1 MILLRRSLVMSA
13 AAIVLLPAPSQAA
26 DTVSGRYVGNG
37 KEAKLAFASAY
48 VADGMSGKQAVVVVM
63 TEKDHSASKKPAFD
77 ADFGKFGSALTISV
91 HRPDGGIFSCQ
102 VAHQGLKR
110 SPVSVIGTIKAEGL
124 SFDGGRIKTRFTSK
138 GPDKFFDDVFE
149 VDVQVDA
156 AIRPKL
162 A

>member
-1 MILLRRSLVMSA
+1 MILIRRSFVISA
-13 AAIVLLPAPSQAA
+13 AAMVLLPGASRAA
-26 DTVSGRYVGNG
+26 DTVSGKFIGNG

-48 VADGMSGKQAVVVVM
+48 VTDGMSGKPAVVVVM
-63 TEKDHSASKKPAFD
+63 TEKDHSASKRPTWD

-91 HRPDGGIFSCQ
+91 HRPDGGIFGCQ
-102 VAHQGLKR
+102 VRHEGLKR
-110 SPVSVIGTIKAEGL
+110 SPISVIGTIKPEGL
-124 SFDGGRIKTRFTSK
+124 SFDGDRLKARFSSK

>member
-1 MILLRRSLVMSA
+1 MIRRSFVISA
-13 AAIVLLPAPSQAA
+13 ASMLLLPSAGQAA
-26 DTVSGRYVGNG
+26 DTVSGRFVGNG
-37 KEAKLAFASAY
+37 KDVRLGFVSAY
-48 VADGMSGKQAVVVVM
+48 VREGMSGKPAVVVVM
-63 TEKDHSASKKPAFD
+63 TEKDHAASKKPDFD

-91 HRPDGGIFSCQ
+91 HRPDGGVFGCQ
-102 VAHQGLKR
+102 VAHQALKR
-110 SPVSVIGTIKAEGL
+110 QPVSVLGTIKAEGV
-124 SFDGGRIKTRFTSK
+124 SFDGDRIKARFTSN

>member
-1 MILLRRSLVMSA
+1 MILLRRSFVISGA
-13 AAIVLLPAPSQAA
+13 AMVLLPGASRAA
-26 DTVSGRYVGNG
+26 DTVSGKFIGNG
-37 KEAKLAFASAY
+37 KEAKLAFASAW
-48 VADGMSGKQAVVVVM
+48 VTDGMSGKQAVVVVM
-63 TEKDHSASKKPAFD
+63 TEKDHSASKRPTWD
-77 ADFGKFGSALTISV
+77 ADFGEFGSALTISV

-102 VAHQGLKR
+102 VRHEGLKR
-110 SPVSVIGTIKAEGL
+110 SPISVIGTIKPEGL
-124 SFDGGRIKTRFTSK
+124 SFDGDRLKARFTSK

>member
-1 MILLRRSLVMSA
+1 MILVRRSFMISA
-13 AAIVLLPAPSQAA
+13 AATVLLPSASWAA
-26 DTVSGRYVGNG
+26 DSVSGKFVGNG
-37 KEAKLAFASAY
+37 KEAKLAFTSAY

-63 TEKDHSASKKPAFD
+63 TEKDHSASKRPTWD

-110 SPVSVIGTIKAEGL
+110 SPISSIGTIKAEGL
-124 SFDGGRIKTRFTSK
+124 SFEGDRIKARFTSK

>member
-1 MILLRRSLVMSA
+1 MIRRTFTLSA
-13 AAIVLLPAPSQAA
+13 AAVALLPASARAA

-37 KEAKLAFASAY
+37 KDVRLAFASAY
-48 VADGMSGKQAVVVVM
+48 VREGMSGKPAVIVVM
-63 TEKDHSASKKPAFD
+63 TEKDHSASKKPTFD
-77 ADFGKFGSALTISV
+77 ADFGKFGSALTISL
-91 HRPDGGIFSCQ
+91 HRPDGGIFACQ

-110 SPVSVIGTIKAEGL
+110 SPVSVIGTIKAEGV
-124 SFDGGRIKTRFTSK
+124 SFADDRIKARFTSK
-138 GPDKFFDDVFE
+138 GPDKFFDDVFD